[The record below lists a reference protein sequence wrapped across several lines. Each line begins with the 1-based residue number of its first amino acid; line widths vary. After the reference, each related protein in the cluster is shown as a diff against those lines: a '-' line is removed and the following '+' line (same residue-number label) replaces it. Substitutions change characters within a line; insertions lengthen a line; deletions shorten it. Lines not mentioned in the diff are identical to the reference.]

1 MISVSEG
8 EEGGGGGGERE
19 GHINM
24 RNNKKTRV
32 DGEPKIIEDKILYMC
47 PSLCVCVCDSLRKK
61 EGKNLCLNL
70 LKQHKSKCFTY
81 RKCSQ

>member
-47 PSLCVCVCDSLRKK
+47 PSLCVCV
-61 EGKNLCLNL
+61 
-70 LKQHKSKCFTY
+70 
-81 RKCSQ
+81 